1 MTCQAGRLPD
11 EKSRNKSV
19 SEQIAKTK
27 THKKKQSNL
36 DMVIYQEVEVS
47 EGKKTKI
54 PTLVLRHGIHYPF
67 FVFCFL

>member
-36 DMVIYQEVEVS
+36 DMVIYQEVEVP
-47 EGKKTKI
+47 EGKK
-54 PTLVLRHGIHYPF
+54 TLVLRHGIHYPF